1 MNHRFTLEPYK
12 GVSSRYACPACG
24 LKHMFV
30 RYIDATTGAHLAP
43 HVGRCNRE
51 VACGYHYKPK
61 QFFAENPNS
70 EILNPNGGNPKPE
83 YLNPNGR
90 NPKSEYLNPNSK
102 FHKKSQSPITHSTLP
117 FSTVLETMCCYADNH
132 FVRFLNTRYPQPV
145 VDAVV
150 QRYCIGTH
158 HYWDGG
164 TVFWQIDAQGVV
176 RTGKVM
182 LYNPATGKRFRQP
195 HSHIHWMHSIVG
207 GEGFRLQQCLFGAH
221 LLPGN
226 TLPIAI
232 AESEKTAILGS
243 IHMPQYLW
251 LAAGSLSNLTTE
263 KCKHIGNRPITLF
276 PDAGAIARWAA
287 IAATL
292 PHCTVDTRIEQ
303 LMNGCDGCD
312 MADYWLAA

>member
-1 MNHRFTLEPYK
+1 MKHPFTLEPYK
-12 GVSSRYACPACG
+12 GTGTRYVCPQCG
-24 LKHMFV
+24 QKQMFV
-30 RYIDATTGAHLAP
+30 RYIDAATGAHLAP

-61 QFFAENPNS
+61 QYFAENPNL
-70 EILNPNGGNPKPE
+70 EILNSKGV
-83 YLNPNGR
+83 
-90 NPKSEYLNPNSK
+90 NPKSEYLHP
-102 FHKKSQSPITHSTLP
+102 KKKKPQSPITNSQLP
-117 FSTVLETMCCYADNH
+117 FSTVQETMCCYGDNH
-132 FVRFLNTRYPQPV
+132 FVRFLNTRYPQAV

-207 GEGFRLQQCLFGAH
+207 GNDYRLKQCLFGEH

-276 PDAGAIARWAA
+276 PDAGAIARWSA

-292 PHCTVDTRIEQ
+292 PNCTVDTSIEQ
-303 LMNGCDGCD
+303 LMDGCNGCD